1 MSLISRSFANQDKEH
16 LTTLLQEAKDLE
28 HEIGLVQNE
37 NISETEQLRQEDFL
51 KQAQCIKLLRELSTI
66 YPISQ
71 KDDQYIIRGLALPS
85 DVYATTTTE
94 EEVSAALG
102 FVCHL
107 VVMMSKYLSIQ
118 LRHRIYANS
127 SRSAVAQD
135 GGAHI
140 YPLFT
145 ARVVEQEQFKRGMAL
160 LDANVDCMVQTRGIE
175 CPPNSHLLAR
185 LQKIYAHVV
194 GAAADESRAE

>member
-1 MSLISRSFANQDKEH
+1 MS
-16 LTTLLQEAKDLE
+16 TLLQEAKDLE
-28 HEIGLVQNE
+28 HDIGLVQNE
-37 NISETEQLRQEDFL
+37 TTSQTEQLRREEFL

-71 KDDQYIIRGLALPS
+71 KDDQYTIRGLALPS
-85 DVYATTTTE
+85 DVYATSITE

-135 GGAHI
+135 SGAHI

-145 ARVVEQEQFKRGMAL
+145 ARVVEQEQLKRGMAL
-160 LDANVDCMVQTRGIE
+160 LGANVDCMVQTRGIE
-175 CPPNSHLLAR
+175 CAPNSHLLAR
-185 LQKIYAHVV
+185 LQKIYEHVA
-194 GAAADESRAE
+194 GAADESRAE

>member
-1 MSLISRSFANQDKEH
+1 MPHISRSFAYQDKEH
-16 LTTLLQEAKDLE
+16 LSTLLQEAKDLE
-28 HEIGLVQNE
+28 HEIGLVRNE
-37 NISETEQLRQEDFL
+37 TTSQIEQLLREEFS

-71 KDDQYIIRGLALPS
+71 KDDQYTIRGLALPS
-85 DVYATTTTE
+85 DAYATSISE

-107 VVMMSKYLSIQ
+107 VVMMSKYMSIQ
-118 LRHRIYANS
+118 LRHRLYANS

-135 GGAHI
+135 GGTHI

-145 ARVVEQEQFKRGMAL
+145 ARVVEQEQFKRGLAL

-175 CPPNSHLLAR
+175 CAPNAHLLAR
-185 LQKIYAHVV
+185 LQKIYDHVV
-194 GAAADESRAE
+194 GAADESRSD